1 MKKFSFAGKTDSLIF
16 IEDGFTFPSMSKIV
30 QYRNTSHA
38 SYRKRTRSILEPL
51 TISIPI
57 MAFRRNVT
65 RQELNER
72 LSQLLYSE
80 SPRVLRIEGV
90 DWYVIGEFNG
100 PYEIPNTINGLTS
113 FEIDFTSTYPYKFY
127 DVEKTQIANKTVI
140 INSKTQLPTVPLIEL
155 SSLTGNDVQISISG
169 DSFRRIR
176 LSGDLPSLLTIDI
189 ENEKI
194 YETNSGLNMMKLLRY
209 DSAFEDFKIKNND
222 VVVVTNASDT
232 AQAKLIYKELLL

>member
-127 DVEKTQIANKTVI
+127 DVEKTQISNKTVT

-176 LSGDLPSLLTIDI
+176 LTGELPSKITIDI
-189 ENEKI
+189 ENERI
-194 YETNSGLNMMKLLRY
+194 YETNSGLNMMKLLRF
-209 DSAFEDFKIKNND
+209 DSAFEDFKIKDSD
-222 VVVVTNASDT
+222 VVVLTNASDT
-232 AQAKLIYKELLL
+232 AQAKLTYKELLL

>member
-72 LSQLLYSE
+72 LNQLLYSE
-80 SPRVLRIEGV
+80 SPRVLSIEDV

-127 DVEKTQIANKTVI
+127 DVEKTQTANKTVI
-140 INSKTQLPTVPLIEL
+140 INSKTQLPTIPLIEL
-155 SSLTGNDVQISISG
+155 SNLTGNDVQISISG

-232 AQAKLIYKELLL
+232 TQAKLIYKELLL

>member
-127 DVEKTQIANKTVI
+127 DVAKTQIANKTVT

-176 LSGDLPSLLTIDI
+176 LTGELPSKITIDI
-189 ENEKI
+189 ENERI
-194 YETNSGLNMMKLLRY
+194 YETNSGLNMMKLLRF
-209 DSAFEDFKIKNND
+209 DSAFEDFKIKNSD

-232 AQAKLIYKELLL
+232 AQAKLVYKELLL

>member
-127 DVEKTQIANKTVI
+127 DEEKTQTANKTVI
-140 INSKTQLPTVPLIEL
+140 IKSKTQLPTIPLIEL
-155 SSLTGNDVQISISG
+155 SNLTGNDVQISISG

-176 LSGDLPSLLTIDI
+176 LSGSLPSLITIDI
-189 ENEKI
+189 ENERI
-194 YETNSGLNMMKLLRY
+194 YETNSGLNMMKLLRF

-232 AQAKLIYKELLL
+232 AQAKLTYKELLL

>member
-127 DVEKTQIANKTVI
+127 DEEITQIANKTVTI
-140 INSKTQLPTVPLIEL
+140 KSKTQLPTIPLIEL
-155 SSLTGNDVQISISG
+155 SNLTGNDVQISISG

-176 LSGDLPSLLTIDI
+176 LTGNLPNLLTIDI
-189 ENEKI
+189 ENERI
-194 YETNSGLNMMKLLRY
+194 YETNSVVNMMKLLRF
-209 DSAFEDFKIKNND
+209 DSAFEDFRIKDGD

-232 AQAKLIYKELLL
+232 AQAKLTYKELLL

>member
-127 DVEKTQIANKTVI
+127 DVERNQTANKTVI
-140 INSKTQLPTVPLIEL
+140 INSKTQLPTIPLIEL
-155 SSLTGNDVQISISG
+155 SNLTGNDVQISISG

-176 LSGDLPSLLTIDI
+176 LTGELPSKITIDI
-189 ENEKI
+189 ENERI

>member
-127 DVEKTQIANKTVI
+127 DEEKTQIANKTVI
-140 INSKTQLPTVPLIEL
+140 IKSKTQLPTTPLIEL

-176 LSGDLPSLLTIDI
+176 LTGELPSKITIDI
-189 ENEKI
+189 ENERI

-222 VVVVTNASDT
+222 VVVVTNTSDT

>member
-127 DVEKTQIANKTVI
+127 DVEKTQIANKTVT
-140 INSKTQLPTVPLIEL
+140 INSKTQLPTIPLIEL
-155 SSLTGNDVQISISG
+155 SNLTGNDVQISISG

-176 LSGDLPSLLTIDI
+176 LTGELPSKITIDI
-189 ENEKI
+189 ENERI

-232 AQAKLIYKELLL
+232 AQAKLTYKELLL

>member
-113 FEIDFTSTYPYKFY
+113 FEIDFTSTYPHKFY
-127 DVEKTQIANKTVI
+127 DVERTQTANKTVI
-140 INSKTQLPTVPLIEL
+140 INSKTQLPTIPLIEL
-155 SSLTGNDVQISISG
+155 SNLTGNDVQISISG
-169 DSFRRIR
+169 DNFRRIR
-176 LSGDLPSLLTIDI
+176 LTGNLPSLITIDI
-189 ENEKI
+189 ENERI
-194 YETNSGLNMMKLLRY
+194 YETDSGLNMMKLLRY
-209 DSAFEDFKIKNND
+209 DSAFEDFKIKNSD

-232 AQAKLIYKELLL
+232 AKAKLIYKELLL

>member
-127 DVEKTQIANKTVI
+127 DVEKTQIANKTVT

-169 DSFRRIR
+169 NSFRRIR
-176 LSGDLPSLLTIDI
+176 LTGELPSKITIDI
-189 ENEKI
+189 ENERI
-194 YETNSGLNMMKLLRY
+194 YETNSGLNMMKLLRF

>member
-72 LSQLLYSE
+72 LNQLLYSE
-80 SPRVLRIEGV
+80 SPRVLSIEDV

-113 FEIDFTSTYPYKFY
+113 FEIDFTSTYSYKFY
-127 DVEKTQIANKTVI
+127 DVEKTQTANKTVI
-140 INSKTQLPTVPLIEL
+140 INSKTQLPTIPLIEL
-155 SSLTGNDVQISISG
+155 SNLTGNDVQISISG

-232 AQAKLIYKELLL
+232 TQAKLIYKELLL

>member
-65 RQELNER
+65 RQELNGR

-80 SPRVLRIEGV
+80 SPRVLSIEDV

-127 DVEKTQIANKTVI
+127 DEERTQIANKTVI
-140 INSKTQLPTVPLIEL
+140 IKSKTQLPTTPLIEL
-155 SSLTGNDVQISISG
+155 SNLTGSDVQISISG

-194 YETNSGLNMMKLLRY
+194 YETNSGLNMMKLLRF